1 VWHKKENNMSFYKE
15 LLKFLAQAEKEND
28 LTTKSFIKEYK
39 NLDVK
44 VSFGQ
49 GNPAKIPWI
58 SFLLPPNK
66 TSQGIYP
73 VYLYFKDKSILIL
86 AYGISE
92 TEKPQY
98 NWNIQNGITIN
109 KYFNNKVF
117 VNLKGLGAD
126 LWFKDFKLGI

>member
-1 VWHKKENNMSFYKE
+1 MSFYKE
-15 LLKFLAQAEKEND
+15 LLKFLDQAKKEND
-28 LTTKSFIKEYK
+28 LTTKSFIKKYK

-73 VYLYFKDKSILIL
+73 VYLYFKDKNILIL

-92 TEKPQY
+92 TKPPLHEWVI
-98 NWNIQNGITIN
+98 NNGITIFD
-109 KYFNNKVF
+109 YFRQIAF
-117 VNLKGLGAD
+117 H
-126 LWFKDFKLGI
+126 